1 MGHVWLE
8 LPPTRL
14 CRGLR
19 CTDQA
24 LVDAL
29 GGSERIAGTPMPRG
43 PHAMLRVFSAV
54 WIFTFPLAI
63 SDE

>member
-1 MGHVWLE
+1 
-8 LPPTRL
+8 
-14 CRGLR
+14 LR

-29 GGSERIAGTPMPRG
+29 GGSERIARTPMPRG